1 MRHKDVECNK
11 MKKKNIPNNI
21 AYIDGQNLFMGTTKS
36 EPSWHI
42 DLERFRVYLKSKY
55 GVKKAYYHLGYVNDG
70 EVYQNL
76 YESIQSAGFV
86 LVFREHNSA
95 MMGAKKGN
103 VDSDIIFNAM
113 KRLYTKEDFDK
124 IVLVSGDGDYKSLV
138 SFLISENKF
147 CKLLFPNKKYASSL
161 YKQLE
166 PKYFDYLDSPGMK
179 SKIENKKRRSSLGN

>member
-1 MRHKDVECNK
+1 MSGVHIIVRYLNFKDVECNK
-11 MKKKNIPNNI
+11 MKKEKNIPNNI

-42 DLERFRVYLKSKY
+42 DLSRFRVYLKNKY
-55 GVKKAYYHLGYVNDG
+55 GIEKAYYHLGYINDG

-103 VDSDIIFNAM
+103 VDSN
-113 KRLYTKEDFDK
+113 
-124 IVLVSGDGDYKSLV
+124 IVTG
-138 SFLISENKF
+138 
-147 CKLLFPNKKYASSL
+147 
-161 YKQLE
+161 KQI
-166 PKYFDYLDSPGMK
+166 G
-179 SKIENKKRRSSLGN
+179 RAHV

>member
-1 MRHKDVECNK
+1 
-11 MKKKNIPNNI
+11 MKKEKNIPNNI

-42 DLERFRVYLKSKY
+42 DLSRFRVYLKNKY
-55 GVKKAYYHLGYVNDG
+55 GIEKAYYHLGYINDG

-103 VDSDIIFNAM
+103 VDSDIIFSAM
-113 KRLYTKEDFDK
+113 KRLYKKEDFDK
-124 IVLVSGDGDYKSLV
+124 ILLVSGDGDYKSLV
-138 SFLISENKF
+138 SFLISERRF

-166 PKYFDYLDSPGMK
+166 PAYFDYLDSPGIK
-179 SKIENKKRRSSLGN
+179 NKIEHKKRRSSLGS